1 MFLPKYVLS
10 VYYVSV
16 LGYCDT
22 IANKMHV
29 GKSVGGRE
37 GAWVIFMTG
46 FVCVKMCVS
55 VRMCVFC
62 VSTAVLTYVMDTYDG
77 MRVSLSYCVNAIMM
91 CAADSVYVLLK
102 GVYYVLV

>member
-1 MFLPKYVLS
+1 MFS
-10 VYYVSV
+10 V
-16 LGYCDT
+16 T
-22 IANKMHV
+22 
-29 GKSVGGRE
+29 GR
-37 GAWVIFMTG
+37 V
-46 FVCVKMCVS
+46 
-55 VRMCVFC
+55 C